1 MKVHSDIIIFEI
13 LKIYFEY
20 TNEIEIDIKI
30 LEKAFYIL
38 VEIINEKN
46 NLDLKLD
53 FKLELEKFLDKFEDY
68 IAENKNSLSLTCELK
83 ELFNVVIDSHDR
95 LSPIDYDCQSY
106 VYDKRLYNILDIK
119 LPYQEVEE
127 FFKLN
132 REIIRAYLKLGEN
145 EFHSYFDGLAIE
157 RLRNIIEELYEKLN
171 EADNST
177 LIKIKMCYNNFN
189 DALLP
194 NIDEKHINSTWHTIL
209 FSYSAKQLYSLSYD
223 RLEYLVEMIDEEA
236 DEESE
241 EILNNLFNE
250 EPNEENI
257 KLDETSYFLTI
268 LLIELNNYIKSH
280 PKSITKE
287 ALTIKKYLLI
297 SIPELIHIERF
308 YLKNDTIDNYPEP
321 HIPEDLNIESFE
333 NLKNKVIECTVYLA
347 KKDNE
352 LTKPHILAKAIT
364 SALFIKVFIDVSINP
379 HSINDIIDLIEN
391 SVFYKQPGFEA
402 ITNIIDEIIFNS
414 SPTIER

>member
-20 TNEIEIDIKI
+20 TNETEIDIKI

-53 FKLELEKFLDKFEDY
+53 FKAELEKFLDKFEDY

-83 ELFNVVIDSHDR
+83 ELFNVLIDSHDR
-95 LSPIDYDCQSY
+95 LSTIDYDCQSY
-106 VYDKRLYNILDIK
+106 VFDKRLYNVLDIK
-119 LPYQEVEE
+119 LPYEE
-127 FFKLN
+127 GEDFFKLN
-132 REIIRAYLKLGEN
+132 CEIIKAYLKLGEN

-157 RLRNIIEELYEKLN
+157 RLKNIIEELYEKLN

-177 LIKIKMCYNNFN
+177 LIKIKMCYNTFN

-194 NIDEKHINSTWHTIL
+194 NTDEKHINSAWHTIL

-223 RLEYLVEMIDEEA
+223 RLEYLVEMIDEEG
-236 DEESE
+236 EEV
-241 EILNNLFNE
+241 LNSLFNE
-250 EPNEENI
+250 DPNEENI
-257 KLDETSYFLTI
+257 KLDDTSYFLTI
-268 LLIELNNYIKSH
+268 FLIELNNYIKSH

-287 ALTIKKYLLI
+287 ALITKKYLLI
-297 SIPELIHIERF
+297 SIPELIHIERY

-321 HIPEDLNIESFE
+321 PIPEDLNIESFE
-333 NLKNKVIECTVYLA
+333 NLKNKVIECTAYLA
-347 KKDNE
+347 RKDNE
-352 LTKPHILAKAIT
+352 ITKPHILAETIT

-391 SVFYKQPGFEA
+391 SIFYKQLGFEA
-402 ITNIIDEIIFNS
+402 VTNIVDEIIFNNG
-414 SPTIER
+414 PTIER